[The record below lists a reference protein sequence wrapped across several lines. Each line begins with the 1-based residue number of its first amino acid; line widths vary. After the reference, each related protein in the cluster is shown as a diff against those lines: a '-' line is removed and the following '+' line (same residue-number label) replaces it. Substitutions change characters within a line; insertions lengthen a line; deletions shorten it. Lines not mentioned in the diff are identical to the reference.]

1 VHEYLEYFP
10 YGETW
15 VQEKATTG
23 ESMPYKFTSK
33 ELDPETGLY
42 YFGARYYDA
51 RVSRWISPD
60 PILYKYLPKVLN
72 GDQAKN
78 YNLNFPGDDIYNS
91 ENLNLYGY
99 GYNNPIVYVDPNGKF
114 VIKVPFSD
122 KYFYFQ
128 QKPRDSKGN
137 FKGFRFGL
145 TTEKE
150 GRYIDPTAGGILG
163 LGIIGKQ
170 KITFFNDNPTGESTD
185 KKVAFNLATG
195 IERAV
200 RQTGQTINI
209 NSSVRIAYGP
219 GLHGPNYR
227 QAVDINMING
237 KRVVDM
243 NNRGNFEEVRILQN
257 ALQQQPNIMQNFGS
271 TKMFPV
277 DVGGHWDHVHAAF
290 TNP

>member
-1 VHEYLEYFP
+1 
-10 YGETW
+10 
-15 VQEKATTG
+15 
-23 ESMPYKFTSK
+23 MPYKFTSK

-78 YNLNFPGDDIYNS
+78 YNLNFPGDDFYNS

-150 GRYIDPTAGGILG
+150 GRYIDPTGGGVLG
-163 LGIIGKQ
+163 LGIVGRQ
-170 KITFFNDNPTGESTD
+170 KISFINDDASKPTTD
-185 KKVAFNLATG
+185 RKVSFKLAQALENIAG
-195 IERAV
+195 KH
-200 RQTGQTINI
+200 GLSFNI
-209 NSSVRIAYGP
+209 NSSVRGP
-219 GLHGPNYR
+219 GQGYHSSGN
-227 QAVDINMING
+227 AVDINMVANSG
-237 KRVVDM
+237 GSQQFHDANSNRWNSPLSVDYM
-243 NNRGNFEEVRILQN
+243 RRHGNFDIIESFVNAFHDEGGLEILSPLIPKQKH
-257 ALQQQPNIMQNFGS
+257 P
-271 TKMFPV
+271 
-277 DVGGHWDHVHAAF
+277 DHIHAG
-290 TNP
+290 NVQ